1 MWISFLIFSLNS
13 AGIYIYQVLYLSLQN
28 SGNFISDNITLH
40 IFTSQNF
47 SKSTVEEKIIPELV
61 LLFQDEE
68 LSVKEVAFESLTNI
82 LPKLDPG

>member
-1 MWISFLIFSLNS
+1 MFFSLNS